1 VGHWFRYKAC
11 LSLSQNSQPL
21 DLTEA
26 LAQLFSTIAPVQGTQ
41 TVALSDAVGRIVAS
55 NVVAPVNLPPFRASA
70 MDGYA
75 LRKAD
80 LEQHPKATFRVVGES
95 LAGHPFTG
103 HIKNRECVRV
113 FTGALVPD
121 DCDQVYLQ
129 EQTDLLED
137 AVRFTGA
144 MPEQSYI
151 RGIGHD
157 IIAGTLLSEPGHQLN
172 AFDTGHLAAAGI
184 TDVVV
189 QRKVRVGVFSTGD
202 ELVEPGTPPELLKA
216 GQIYDSNRF
225 TVVSLL
231 ARAPC
236 EVTNYGALAD
246 NPEAVQTALKQASQA
261 CDVLITS
268 GGVSVGDADF
278 VTDAIAS
285 LGSLGFWRLNLKPGK
300 PLAFG
305 QIDKCYLFGLP
316 GNPVSTIV
324 TLLMVALPAI
334 SFMAG
339 HPPEQPLCV
348 NATLTSPISHAPGRM
363 EFQRGI
369 YTTRATGLEVAVT
382 GDQSSNRLSTF
393 SGANCF
399 IEVPKTSG
407 NLEIGST
414 VRVLPFN
421 GLLG

>member
-1 VGHWFRYKAC
+1 M
-11 LSLSQNSQPL
+11 
-21 DLTEA
+21 
-26 LAQLFSTIAPVQGTQ
+26 AQLFRTLRPVQDTQ
-41 TVALSDAVGRIVAS
+41 TVALADAVGRIVAAE
-55 NVVAPVNLPPFRASA
+55 VVAPVSLPPFRASA

-75 LRKAD
+75 LRKDD
-80 LEQHPKATFRVVGES
+80 LAQHPDGSFRVVGES
-95 LAGHPFTG
+95 LAGHPFAG
-103 HIKNRECVRV
+103 HLDSMECVRV

-121 DCDQVYLQ
+121 DCDQVFLQ
-129 EQTDLLED
+129 EQTEVLED
-137 AVRFTGA
+137 SVRFTG
-144 MPEQSYI
+144 PIPGQSYI

-157 IIAGTLLSEPGHQLN
+157 IVAGTCLSEPGHQLN

-189 QRKVRVGVFSTGD
+189 YRKIRVGVFSTGD
-202 ELVEPGTPPELLKA
+202 ELVEPGTAPELLKA

-231 ARAPC
+231 ASAPC
-236 EVTNYGALAD
+236 DVTNYGALAD
-246 NPEAVQTALKQASQA
+246 SPAAVENALKQASQA

-278 VTDAIAS
+278 VTSAIAS

-305 QIDKCYLFGLP
+305 QIDDCYLFGLP

-334 SFMAG
+334 TFMAG
-339 HPPEQPLCV
+339 HPPAAPLAV
-348 NATLTSPISHAPGRM
+348 NATLTSAISHEPGRM

-369 YTTRATGLEVAVT
+369 YTSHATGLEVTVT

-407 NLEIGST
+407 DLAVGST

>member
-1 VGHWFRYKAC
+1 MFRT
-11 LSLSQNSQPL
+11 LN
-21 DLTEA
+21 
-26 LAQLFSTIAPVQGTQ
+26 PVQETQ
-41 TVALSDAVGRIVAS
+41 TVALADAVGRIVAAS
-55 NVVAPVNLPPFRASA
+55 VIAPVSLPPFRASA

-75 LRKAD
+75 LRMDD
-80 LEQHPKATFRVVGES
+80 LQQHPQGTFRIVGES

-103 HIKNRECVRV
+103 RVKSMECVRV
-113 FTGALVPD
+113 FTGAVVPD

-129 EQTDLLED
+129 EQTDVLKD
-137 AVRFTGA
+137 TVRFTGT
-144 MPEQSYI
+144 MPTQSYL

-157 IIAGTLLSEPGHQLN
+157 IVAGTCLSEPGHQLN

-189 QRKVRVGVFSTGD
+189 HRRVRVGVFSTGD
-202 ELVEPGTPPELLKA
+202 ELVDPGTAPELLKT

-246 NPEAVQTALKQASQA
+246 DPEAVKTALKQASQE

-278 VTDAIAS
+278 VTSAIAS

-305 QIDKCYLFGLP
+305 QIDNCYLFGLP

-334 SFMAG
+334 TFMAG
-339 HPPEQPLCV
+339 HKPDAPLTV
-348 NATLTSPISHAPGRM
+348 NATLTSPINHEPGRM
-363 EFQRGI
+363 EFQRGT
-369 YTTRATGLEVAVT
+369 YTTHAAGLEVAVT

-407 NLEIGST
+407 NLEVGST
-414 VRVLPFN
+414 VRVLPFK

>member
-1 VGHWFRYKAC
+1 M
-11 LSLSQNSQPL
+11 
-21 DLTEA
+21 
-26 LAQLFSTIAPVQGTQ
+26 AQLFRTLQPVQETQ
-41 TVALSDAVGRIVAS
+41 TVTLPDAVGRIVADR
-55 NVVAPVNLPPFRASA
+55 VVAPVSLPPFRASA

-75 LRKAD
+75 LRKED
-80 LEQHPKATFRVVGES
+80 LQQHPQSTFPVVGES

-103 HIKNRECVRV
+103 RVERMQCVRV

-129 EQTDLLED
+129 EQTETLED
-137 AVRFTGA
+137 GARFTGE
-144 MPEQSYI
+144 MPKQSYI

-157 IIAGTLLSEPGHQLN
+157 IIAGTCLSEPGHQLN

-202 ELVEPGTPPELLKA
+202 ELVEPGTAPGLLKA

-236 EVTNYGALAD
+236 DVTNYGALAD
-246 NPEAVQTALKQASQA
+246 NPDAVKAALKQASQE

-278 VTDAIAS
+278 VTSAIAS

-305 QIDKCYLFGLP
+305 QIDNCYLFGLP

-334 SFMAG
+334 TFMAG
-339 HPPEQPLCV
+339 HAPEAPLAV
-348 NATLTSPISHAPGRM
+348 NARLTSAISHEPGRM
-363 EFQRGI
+363 EFQRGV
-369 YTTRATGLEVAVT
+369 YKAHAAGLEVAVT

-407 NLEIGST
+407 NLEVGST
-414 VRVLPFN
+414 VRVLPFK

>member
-1 VGHWFRYKAC
+1 M
-11 LSLSQNSQPL
+11 
-21 DLTEA
+21 
-26 LAQLFSTIAPVQGTQ
+26 AQLFRTLRPVQDTQ
-41 TVALSDAVGRIVAS
+41 TVALADAVGRIVAAE
-55 NVVAPVNLPPFRASA
+55 VVAPVSLPPFRASA

-75 LRKAD
+75 LRKDD
-80 LEQHPKATFRVVGES
+80 LAQHPDGSFRVVGES
-95 LAGHPFTG
+95 LAGHPFAG
-103 HIKNRECVRV
+103 HVDNMECVRV

-121 DCDQVYLQ
+121 DCDQVCLQ
-129 EQTDLLED
+129 EQTEVLKDS
-137 AVRFTGA
+137 VRFNG
-144 MPEQSYI
+144 PIPGQSYI

-157 IIAGTLLSEPGHQLN
+157 IVAGTCLSEPGHQLN

-184 TDVVV
+184 TDVLVY
-189 QRKVRVGVFSTGD
+189 RKIRVGVFSTGD
-202 ELVEPGTPPELLKA
+202 ELVEPGTAPELLKA

-231 ARAPC
+231 ASAPC
-236 EVTNYGALAD
+236 DVTNYGALAD
-246 NPEAVQTALKQASQA
+246 SPAAVENALKQASQA

-278 VTDAIAS
+278 VTSTIAS

-305 QIDKCYLFGLP
+305 QIDDCYLFGLP

-334 SFMAG
+334 TFIAG
-339 HPPEQPLCV
+339 HPPEAPLAV
-348 NATLTSPISHAPGRM
+348 NATLTSAISHEPGRM

-369 YTTRATGLEVAVT
+369 YTTHAAGLEVTVT

-393 SGANCF
+393 MGANCF

-407 NLEIGST
+407 NLTVGST

>member
-1 VGHWFRYKAC
+1 M
-11 LSLSQNSQPL
+11 
-21 DLTEA
+21 
-26 LAQLFSTIAPVQGTQ
+26 AQLFRTLRPVQDTQ
-41 TVALSDAVGRIVAS
+41 TVALADAVGRIVAAE
-55 NVVAPVNLPPFRASA
+55 VVAPVSLPPFRASA

-75 LRKAD
+75 LRKDD
-80 LEQHPKATFRVVGES
+80 LAQHPDGSFRVVGES
-95 LAGHPFTG
+95 LAGHPFAG
-103 HIKNRECVRV
+103 QIDNMECVRV

-121 DCDQVYLQ
+121 DCDQVFLQ
-129 EQTDLLED
+129 EQTEVLKDS
-137 AVRFTGA
+137 VRFTG
-144 MPEQSYI
+144 PIPGQSYI

-157 IIAGTLLSEPGHQLN
+157 IVAGTCLSEPGHQLN

-189 QRKVRVGVFSTGD
+189 YRKIRVGVFSTGD
-202 ELVEPGTPPELLKA
+202 ELVEPGTAPELLKA

-231 ARAPC
+231 ASAPC
-236 EVTNYGALAD
+236 DVTNYGALAD
-246 NPEAVQTALKQASQA
+246 SPAAVENALKQASQA

-278 VTDAIAS
+278 VTSAIAS

-305 QIDKCYLFGLP
+305 QIDDCYLFGLP

-334 SFMAG
+334 TFMAG
-339 HPPEQPLCV
+339 HPPAAPLAV
-348 NATLTSPISHAPGRM
+348 NATLTSAISHEPGRM

-369 YTTRATGLEVAVT
+369 YTSHAAGLEVTVT

-407 NLEIGST
+407 NLAVGST

>member
-1 VGHWFRYKAC
+1 M
-11 LSLSQNSQPL
+11 

-26 LAQLFSTIAPVQGTQ
+26 LAQLFRTLRPVQETE
-41 TVALSDAVGRIVAS
+41 TVALADAVGR
-55 NVVAPVNLPPFRASA
+55 VVAEPIFAPIDLPPFRASA

-75 LRKAD
+75 LARED
-80 LEQHPKATFRVVGES
+80 LLAQPQGQFRVVGES

-103 HIKNRECVRV
+103 DTGSMECVRI
-113 FTGALVPD
+113 FTGAQVPD
-121 DCDQVYLQ
+121 GCDQVVVQ
-129 EQTDLLED
+129 EQ
-137 AVRFTGA
+137 AQASNNSVCFTGTL
-144 MPEQSYI
+144 PKESYI
-151 RGIGHD
+151 RDVGHD
-157 IIAGTLLSEPGHQLN
+157 IAANTSLARRGQQLN

-184 TDVVV
+184 TDITVY
-189 QRKVRVGVFSTGD
+189 RRVRVGVFSTGD
-202 ELVEPGTPPELLKA
+202 ELVEPGTAPARLKA

-231 ARAPC
+231 TRAPC
-236 EVTNYGALAD
+236 EVTNFGALAD
-246 NPEAVQTALKQASQA
+246 TAEAVQTALRQASRA

-278 VTDAIAS
+278 VTSAIAAM
-285 LGSLGFWRLNLKPGK
+285 GSLTFWRLNLKPGK

-305 QIDKCYLFGLP
+305 QIDNCYLFGLP

-334 SFMAG
+334 TFLAG
-339 HPPEQPLCV
+339 HPPAPPLAV
-348 NATLTSPISHAPGRM
+348 NATLTDTIRHAPGRM

-369 YTTRATGLEVAVT
+369 AVAGTTGLEVSVT

-393 SGANCF
+393 QGANCF
-399 IEVPKTSG
+399 IEVPKDSG
-407 NLEIGST
+407 DLAIGST
-414 VRVLPFN
+414 VRVLPFT